1 LGISFFAKES
11 TRWGKSVQEALGGSK
26 EASQKFLTLSEIYKT
41 IGDIMMLSVLLM
53 LNKNDVK

>member
-26 EASQKFLTLSEIYKT
+26 EASQEFSYTVGKI
-41 IGDIMMLSVLLM
+41 
-53 LNKNDVK
+53 LNR